1 MAEKS
6 NITTV
11 EHEGYKFD
19 VDLDLFDD
27 VEFFELADGVEQK
40 QSNLIEIL
48 KLVLKDKYS
57 DMADYF
63 KKKDG
68 RFKMSTAS
76 AILDKILSVPDPKE

>member
-1 MAEKS
+1 MAENS

-27 VEFFELADGVEQK
+27 VEFFELADGVEEK

-76 AILDKILSVPDPKE
+76 EILDKILNVPDPKE